1 MYEEFENEEEK
12 ITSLEK
18 QVECKDMN
26 IKEKINFV
34 LNRLEVLP
42 TF

>member
-1 MYEEFENEEEK
+1 MREFENEEEK

-18 QVECKDMN
+18 QVECQDMS
-26 IKEKINFV
+26 IMEKTSFV

>member
-1 MYEEFENEEEK
+1 MREFENEEEK

-18 QVECKDMN
+18 QIDCKDMN
-26 IKEKINFV
+26 TKEKTSFV
-34 LNRLEVLP
+34 LNRLDVLP

>member
-1 MYEEFENEEEK
+1 MREFENEEK
-12 ITSLEK
+12 IASLEK
-18 QVECKDMN
+18 QVECKGMS
-26 IKEKINFV
+26 IKEKTSFV